1 MSKNDITK
9 NLDYEVTSSKPM
21 WVIVTLPD
29 GQKWRVSVS
38 MMLDA
43 VRARATADGPNFDLD
58 LRWQAKWEKVE

>member
-1 MSKNDITK
+1 
-9 NLDYEVTSSKPM
+9 M
-21 WVIVTLPD
+21 WVIVTMPD